1 MLPIWEL
8 TADAADAMPYELP
21 DCSHFCQP
29 GVPDAIAQVAM
40 NYLLYPPPTKAKL
53 IAAYTRE
60 RDGLPADARVSQAAS
75 GQATAAA
82 AKPAATGMDMAELEE
97 DGGMLLIAVLS
108 AVAMWVLVVR
118 LRKQRA
124 RARRKRAAV

>member
-1 MLPIWEL
+1 MTMIFRPE
-8 TADAADAMPYELP
+8 TPKMK
-21 DCSHFCQP
+21 
-29 GVPDAIAQVAM
+29 
-40 NYLLYPPPTKAKL
+40 PTDSKL
-53 IAAYTRE
+53 E
-60 RDGLPADARVSQAAS
+60 RKVLGTVRQD
-75 GQATAAA
+75 
-82 AKPAATGMDMAELEE
+82 ELEE

>member
-1 MLPIWEL
+1 M
-8 TADAADAMPYELP
+8 
-21 DCSHFCQP
+21 
-29 GVPDAIAQVAM
+29 
-40 NYLLYPPPTKAKL
+40 
-53 IAAYTRE
+53 
-60 RDGLPADARVSQAAS
+60 
-75 GQATAAA
+75 AAA